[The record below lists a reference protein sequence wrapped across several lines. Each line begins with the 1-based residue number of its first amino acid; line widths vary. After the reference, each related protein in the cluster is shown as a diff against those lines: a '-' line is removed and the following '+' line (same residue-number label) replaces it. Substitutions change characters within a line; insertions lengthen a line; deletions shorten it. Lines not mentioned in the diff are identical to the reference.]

1 MIEDADI
8 GQAVALLT
16 ALEENEVEVVQG
28 VEGNLTESRDLDQ
41 KAEQEGPGQDLDHVP
56 TVVAVRGPVTE
67 EPAAVPGIERD
78 GKAETKRSGRRR
90 RRRARTKSHTAANVG
105 NLETS
110 KLD

>member
-1 MIEDADI
+1 M
-8 GQAVALLT
+8 

-28 VEGNLTESRDLDQ
+28 VEGNLIGSRDLGQ
-41 KAEQEGPGQDLDHVP
+41 KAEQEGPGQDLGHVP
-56 TVVAVRGPVTE
+56 TVAAVRGPVTE
-67 EPAAVPGIERD
+67 EPAAVLGTERD

-90 RRRARTKSHTAANVG
+90 RTRARTRTRSHTAANAG